1 MTPRRAARLSC
12 DCARTSAVAKICS
25 PPGVS
30 YEMTSFLVELADAHG
45 AVARGDGEAAART
58 LWGDAG
64 VRVIP
69 GEYLAREA
77 DGHNPGA
84 GYIRLALVHDVEK
97 TRDALTRIT
106 QVL

>member
-1 MTPRRAARLSC
+1 METHRDPST
-12 DCARTSAVAKICS
+12 DTVDGI
-25 PPGVS
+25 G
-30 YEMTSFLVELADAHG
+30 DG
-45 AVARGDGEAAART
+45 IGDGEAAARA

-77 DGHNPGA
+77 DGYHPGA
-84 GYIRLALVHDVEK
+84 GYIRLALVHDLET
-97 TRDALTRIT
+97 TREALTRIT